1 MDHSGVL
8 AELNVRRARQYRRI
22 RIGLY
27 GVGLVFSIGQSTWFA
42 LSGRS
47 VRLRSWSERRVP
59 RKSLVTPA
67 YLLSSQALGWLTNLP
82 LSFASGYVV
91 ERYFGLTTR
100 TPKSWLTEQV
110 KSAMVATTFQVP
122 LGTAAF
128 SVIRRRPADWWLIL
142 SAASL
147 PLLIVGTRLGPVLIA
162 PLFNRFE
169 RVDDADLVERI
180 TELGERAGVRI
191 ADVYRMDVS
200 HQTEKANAYFTGTGQ
215 SKRIVLG
222 DTLLDRFETPEVEAV
237 VAHELGH
244 QVHGDLWRLIA
255 LYSGFGFLTAFGLHR
270 AMSILVRCGRRSGV
284 RSAGDVAALPLFTL
298 ALTMIGLTLQ
308 PFQAAISR
316 RIERRTDAFAV
327 NLTGDGEAYA
337 RAMARLALQN
347 LDDPDPPRWLV
358 WLLYSHPPT
367 AERIAAARA
376 FGTTR
381 PTADELSAGKV

>member
-1 MDHSGVL
+1 MDHSDPL
-8 AELNVRRARQYRRI
+8 AGLDVRRARRYRRI
-22 RIGLY
+22 SIALY
-27 GVGLVFSIGQSTWFA
+27 GVGLAFSVGQAAWLA

-47 VRLRSWSERRVP
+47 ARLRSWSERRVP
-59 RKSLVTPA
+59 RKSLATPA
-67 YLLSSQALGWLTNLP
+67 YLLSSQALDWLTSLP
-82 LSFASGYVV
+82 LSFAGGYTV

-100 TPKSWLTEQV
+100 TPGSWLAEQV
-110 KSAMVATTFQVP
+110 KSAIVATAFQVP

-128 SVIRRRPADWWLIL
+128 SVIRRRPADWWLLL
-142 SAASL
+142 SAGSL
-147 PLLIVGTRLGPVLIA
+147 PLAVLGTRLGPVVIA
-162 PLFNRFE
+162 PLFNRFD

-191 ADVYRMDVS
+191 ADVYRMDMS
-200 HQTEKANAYFTGTGQ
+200 HQTEKANAYFTGTGR

-222 DTLLDRFETPEVEAV
+222 DTLLDRFDIAEIEAV

-270 AMSILVRCGRRSGV
+270 AMPILIRCGRGRSGV

-298 ALTMIGLTLQ
+298 ALTMIGLILQ
-308 PFQAAISR
+308 PVEAAINR

-358 WLLYSHPPT
+358 WLLYGHPPT
-367 AERIAAARA
+367 AERIAMARA
-376 FGTTR
+376 TS
-381 PTADELSAGKV
+381 DERSAVSM